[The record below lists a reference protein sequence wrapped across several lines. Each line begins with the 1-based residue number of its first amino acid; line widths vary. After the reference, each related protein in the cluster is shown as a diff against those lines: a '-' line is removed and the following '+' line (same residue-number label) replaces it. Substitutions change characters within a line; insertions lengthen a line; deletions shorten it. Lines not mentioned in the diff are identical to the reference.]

1 MYFKIFLLTL
11 LAESCVCWSVDLG
24 LQLDSALQRDGD
36 LPVSRNTGGYLK
48 DSFRTEILTP
58 AFSTLVK
65 AIEKNSQEDSIVE
78 TTLFCMFGGLTIIV
92 LYLVYIV
99 RFRELKTNG
108 SARFTPRWKNEEQ

>member
-24 LQLDSALQRDGD
+24 LQLDSALQRDGG
-36 LPVSRNTGGYLK
+36 LPVSRNTGGYLR

-108 SARFTPRWKNEEQ
+108 SVRFTPRWKNEEQ